1 LTTGT
6 ENISGLGDYAYGN
19 VFCIRHKKTV
29 PFFTH
34 NIQIGGV
41 KMPTGKFEEGII

>member
-6 ENISGLGDYAYGN
+6 ENISGLGYYAYN
-19 VFCIRHKKTV
+19 VFCVSDTKDSTV
-29 PFFTH
+29 LHTH
-34 NIQIGGV
+34 TNRRGV